1 MITFITNYDDNTNC
15 NYAAYCHFAI
25 FPSLELLESNAI
37 ASRLS
42 QESLSERR
50 NIFAMSHGTKD
61 ELKDQDRIGAINAQN
76 ISNFSTISIFS
87 YACDTS
93 INLGSLAATADCTW
107 FGYIDRINVPEPDQ
121 ELISMYKTLFEF
133 IITYFPTATTRNSIV
148 EFINNLKELCDIK
161 IDELDTFN
169 TDNSSYEPTS
179 GAYQSVHQLWSKLQV
194 WLANDGSA
202 IMHSEASP
210 PIFRW

>member
-15 NYAAYCHFAI
+15 NYAAYCHFSI
-25 FPSLELLESNAI
+25 SPSLELLESNAI
-37 ASRLS
+37 ALRLN

-61 ELKDQDRIGAINAQN
+61 ELKDQDRIGAIDAQN
-76 ISNFSTISIFS
+76 ISNFSAVNVFS

-93 INLGSLAATADCTW
+93 LHLGSLAAAADCTW
-107 FGYIDRINVPEPDQ
+107 FGYIDRINVPEPDE
-121 ELISMYKTLFEF
+121 ELVSMYKNIFEF
-133 IITYFPTATTRNSIV
+133 IIANFPNAICRISIAV
-148 EFINNLKELCDIK
+148 FINDLKELCDTK
-161 IDELDTFN
+161 VDELDAMN
-169 TDNSSYEPTS
+169 TNNSSYEPTS
-179 GAYQSVHQLWSKLQV
+179 GAYQSVHQLWGKLQV
-194 WLANDGSA
+194 WLAGDSSP